1 MRANRKKAV
10 ILLSGG
16 LDSSTVLYIALKK
29 NYDCHC
35 LLFDYGQKHKKE
47 LLRAITLAKKTGASY
62 TVVKISF
69 PWNKSALIRKGGG
82 DIKDASAKLLFTKPS
97 SLVKI
102 KNLPSTYVPGRN
114 TIFIS
119 YALAYAETIG
129 AERIFIGA
137 NAVDFSGYPDCRPR
151 YIRAW
156 NNLIKSLG
164 AKIKIEAPLLAL
176 KKSEIIKKGVALGVP
191 YELTWSC
198 YRGLKYPCGKCDSC
212 LLRLR
217 GFKEAGM
224 KDPLSPY
231 AIHLRKN
238 VV

>member
-1 MRANRKKAV
+1 MRANKKKAV

-47 LLRAITLAKKTGASY
+47 LLRAITLAKKTGAGY

-224 KDPLSPY
+224 KDPLSISMRY
-231 AIHLRKN
+231 I
-238 VV
+238 